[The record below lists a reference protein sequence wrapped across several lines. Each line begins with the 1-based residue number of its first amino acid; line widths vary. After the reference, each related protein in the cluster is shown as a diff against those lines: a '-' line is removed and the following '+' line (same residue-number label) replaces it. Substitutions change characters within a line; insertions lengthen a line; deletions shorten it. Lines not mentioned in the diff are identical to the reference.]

1 MEFGCKAKNT
11 CPYTRVFI
19 FFALQVLAA
28 VVEAGDSGGD
38 GAVDYNELVDML
50 GLPTLNVKL
59 VERPDAAAG
68 LVWGRLRQV
77 AAERGGLGKVL
88 ALFRELDRDRSGAIG
103 TREFAALLAKLQ
115 VVGCS
120 PACLAAVVAA
130 ADGDSDGSVRAEIH
144 LLLPFVFSIEDERE
158 IVSLSYDR
166 GSVCVFL

>member
-1 MEFGCKAKNT
+1 
-11 CPYTRVFI
+11 
-19 FFALQVLAA
+19 
-28 VVEAGDSGGD
+28 
-38 GAVDYNELVDML
+38 
-50 GLPTLNVKL
+50 
-59 VERPDAAAG
+59 
-68 LVWGRLRQV
+68 
-77 AAERGGLGKVL
+77 LGKVL
-88 ALFRELDRDRSGAIG
+88 ALFRELDRDRSGAIS
-103 TREFAALLAKLQ
+103 TREFSAFLAKVQ